1 MNMASDRTALELARI
16 AAGQRTLIR
25 LALEKTH
32 EMLGQARSGNWDDIS
47 GLEKERKLLLEQCF
61 YSAIVP
67 ENAEIFSE
75 ALAIMLHMNEE
86 LVSLINNAKSAA
98 SLTYGE
104 RQRNHEAVGHYLD
117 VVSESEFSG

>member
-1 MNMASDRTALELARI
+1 MNMASDHTALELARI

-61 YSAIVP
+61 HIAIVP

-86 LVSLINNAKSAA
+86 LVALLNDAKASAA
-98 SLTYGE
+98 L
-104 RQRNHEAVGHYLD
+104 QRGSDRKTHKALAQYLD
-117 VVSESEFSG
+117 IE